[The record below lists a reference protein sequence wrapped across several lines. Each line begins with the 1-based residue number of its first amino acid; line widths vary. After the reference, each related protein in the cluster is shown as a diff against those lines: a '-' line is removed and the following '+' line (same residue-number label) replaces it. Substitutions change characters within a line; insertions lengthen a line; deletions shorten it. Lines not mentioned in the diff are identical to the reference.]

1 MKVFAFVLQ
10 PEYRWSRKV
19 IGRCDDGAGGAAKG
33 LLAALNVI
41 SRYIVSISESLNL
54 SSLPE
59 THRFQNVS
67 DGAKP

>member
-1 MKVFAFVLQ
+1 M
-10 PEYRWSRKV
+10 